1 MNTRATATAAIALTA
16 LLTLSGCVN
25 GMTDV
30 GHRSDSSST
39 NAAAAADANM
49 TDVMFTAMM
58 IPHHEQAVE
67 MADMV
72 LAKEGIDDRVVTLAE
87 DIKAAQGPEIDLMSG
102 WLDDWGI
109 DMGDGMGEMSGLDG
123 MDGVDGMGHG
133 DGMMSES
140 DMDEL
145 NEASGDEASRLFL
158 EQMIV
163 HHEGAI
169 DMAERELDSGQNAD
183 VLELAQAIM
192 DAQTIE
198 IALMRD
204 ILSSL

>member
-1 MNTRATATAAIALTA
+1 MNTRSTATAAIALTA

-25 GMTDV
+25 GMTDA
-30 GHRSDSSST
+30 GPSSDSSST

-72 LAKEGIDDRVVTLAE
+72 LAKDGIDERVVALAQ

-102 WLDDWGI
+102 WLDDWGT
-109 DMGDGMGEMSGLDG
+109 DMGDGMGEMSGMDG
-123 MDGVDGMGHG
+123 MDHG

-140 DMDEL
+140 DMEEL
-145 NEASGDEASRLFL
+145 NAASGDEASRLFL

-169 DMAERELDSGQNAD
+169 DMAQPELDSGQNAD
-183 VLELAQAIM
+183 VIELAQKIM